1 MKKLLFAA
9 YNLDLGGIETSLVTL
24 TNFLLEKGYE
34 ITIALEKKEGVFLDK
49 IPPNIEIIEYTP
61 ANDKNSIKRKIN
73 NLIKRYKFKKQYKNK
88 FDFAASFAT
97 YSMPASFIARTCSKN
112 NAIWGHA
119 DYLSL
124 YNNDKKKMRD
134 FFNKR
139 KVNKFKKIVFV
150 SKEGKDSFIQVF
162 PKLKDKVVTCNN
174 LINDK
179 RILNKAEEA
188 VTDLKKENV
197 VTFLNVGRHDER
209 QKRLTRIIYAAE
221 QLKKD
226 HKKFRMVF
234 IGDGPDTNLY
244 KEQVK
249 NKKLEN
255 EVIFLGRK
263 KNPYP
268 YYKLCDCVVLSS
280 DYEGYPVVYLESF
293 ILNKPIITT
302 NVSDYEQVE
311 GYGVVVEKDE
321 IEIYKAMKDFIEK
334 GYEITKKFDANE
346 YNNKIFNK
354 LEKIINEL

>member
-9 YNLDLGGIETSLVTL
+9 YNLDLGGIETSLITL

-34 ITIALEKKEGVFLDK
+34 ITIALEKREGVFLDK
-49 IPPNIEIIEYTP
+49 ISPNINIIEYTP
-61 ANDKNSIKRKIN
+61 ANDKNIIKRKIN
-73 NLIKRYKFKKQYKNK
+73 NLIKRYKFIKKYKNK
-88 FDFAASFAT
+88 YDFSASFAT

-139 KVNKFKKIVFV
+139 KVNKFKKIIFV
-150 SKEGKDSFIQVF
+150 SEEGKDSFIKVF
-162 PKLKDKVVTCNN
+162 PKLQDKVITCNN

-179 RILNKAEEA
+179 RILNKAEEN
-188 VTDLKKENV
+188 VNDLSKENV
-197 VTFLNVGRHDER
+197 VTFLNVGRHDEK
-209 QKRLTRIIYAAE
+209 QKKLTRIIYSAE

-226 HKKFRMVF
+226 HKKFRVIF
-234 IGDGPDTNLY
+234 IGDGPDTNFY

-249 NKKLEN
+249 EKKLEN

-311 GYGVVVEKDE
+311 GHGIVVEKDE
-321 IEIYKAMKDFIEK
+321 TEIYKAMRTFIEN
-334 GYEITKKFDANE
+334 GYEISKKFDAKE
-346 YNNKIFNK
+346 YNTSIFNQ
-354 LEKIINEL
+354 LEEIIV